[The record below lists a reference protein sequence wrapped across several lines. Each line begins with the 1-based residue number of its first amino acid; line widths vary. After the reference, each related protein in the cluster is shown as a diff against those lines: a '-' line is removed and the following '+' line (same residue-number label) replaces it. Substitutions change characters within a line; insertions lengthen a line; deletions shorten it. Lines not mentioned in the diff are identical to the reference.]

1 MNRLVNDMW
10 FNILKIDENEAARVS
25 AWIRNFNNAP
35 LESEIERQKKEGEN
49 IIGPFFYKRQFVI
62 ANTGSG
68 WIPFYKSSGE
78 HGIKDMWS
86 PFGGFTNDDWVIKPL
101 KMEMFQDDEKI
112 MEMKKII
119 RDNDRARGTNE
130 MLDSKI
136 SRELDEAVRR
146 TSDPN
151 VHSMTN
157 ELAGKTFQE
166 PVHLT
171 REEANNEIREKYGEI
186 GLAW

>member
-1 MNRLVNDMW
+1 
-10 FNILKIDENEAARVS
+10 
-25 AWIRNFNNAP
+25 
-35 LESEIERQKKEGEN
+35 
-49 IIGPFFYKRQFVI
+49 
-62 ANTGSG
+62 
-68 WIPFYKSSGE
+68 
-78 HGIKDMWS
+78 
-86 PFGGFTNDDWVIKPL
+86 
-101 KMEMFQDDEKI
+101 
-112 MEMKKII
+112 MKKII
-119 RDNDRARGTNE
+119 RDNDRAGGTNV

>member
-1 MNRLVNDMW
+1 MW
-10 FNILKIDENEAARVS
+10 FDTLKKNWPEHIS
-25 AWIRNFNNAP
+25 AWMRDNVNEP
-35 LESEIERQKKEGEN
+35 LMAEIERQKKEGEN

-68 WIPFYKSSGE
+68 WVPFYKSSGE
-78 HGIKDMWS
+78 SGIKDMWS
-86 PFGGFTNDDWVIKPL
+86 PFGGFTNDDWVIKPT
-101 KMEMFQDDEKI
+101 KMEMFQDDPPIKEFKQ
-112 MEMKKII
+112 II
-119 RDNDRARGTNE
+119 RENDRAGKNKKSKEE
-130 MLDSKI
+130 MLTI
-136 SRELDEAVRR
+136 TAYLNEPIRR

-151 VHSMTN
+151 IHAMTE

-166 PVHLT
+166 PIRLT